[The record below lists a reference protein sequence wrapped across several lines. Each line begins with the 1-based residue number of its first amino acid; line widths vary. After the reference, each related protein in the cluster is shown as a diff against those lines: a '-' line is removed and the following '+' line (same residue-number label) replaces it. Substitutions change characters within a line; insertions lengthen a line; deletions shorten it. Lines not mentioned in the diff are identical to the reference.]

1 MAPGHSVSSKFAFA
15 EYQNNVHPQWWKD
28 PGMRRGNLVI
38 LLYMVAQATGGY
50 DKSLINNL
58 QSIPTWQEG
67 EFQAVEL
74 LVITIS
80 RHADTQC

>member
-15 EYQNNVHPQWWKD
+15 QYRNNAHPQWWKD

-58 QSIPTWQEG
+58 QSIPTWEAG
-67 EFQAVEL
+67 KFQAIEL
-74 LVITIS
+74 
-80 RHADTQC
+80 